1 MAKAAR
7 LLALVQILRRH
18 RRPVVAATLAD
29 ELGVSERTI
38 YRDIDALRAQGA
50 AIDGE
55 AGLGYVLKPGFLL
68 PPLMFSDQEIEALVL
83 GVRLAREHG
92 DPSLAAAA
100 REALAKI
107 AHVLPADLRDMADD
121 IGLLAGPAPA
131 GPEPAIDPALLRDAI
146 RRERKV
152 SIVYTDAK
160 GKTTRRTI
168 WPLAIGYFRDVRV
181 AVAWCEAKIDFRHF
195 RLDRIAEIAVDRARY
210 PKSRRAL
217 LRAWR
222 ASQNIPDEPS

>member
-18 RRPVVAATLAD
+18 RRPVVAAALAG

-68 PPLMFSDQEIEALVL
+68 PPLMFSDQEIEALVF

-92 DPSLAAAA
+92 DAALAAAA

-152 SIVYTDAK
+152 AIVYTDAK
-160 GKTTRRTI
+160 GSTTKRTI

-181 AVAWCEAKIDFRHF
+181 AIAWCEAKADFRHF
-195 RLDRIAEIAVDRARY
+195 RLDRIGEIAVDRARY

-222 ASQNIPDEPS
+222 ASQNIPDERS

>member
-18 RRPVVAATLAD
+18 RRPVVAATLAR
-29 ELGVSERTI
+29 ELDVSERTI

-83 GVRLAREHG
+83 GIRLAREHG
-92 DPSLAAAA
+92 DASLAAAA

-107 AHVLPADLRDMADD
+107 AHVLPADLRDMAED

-131 GPEPAIDPALLRDAI
+131 GPAPLIDPAVLRDAI

-152 SIVYTDAK
+152 AIVYTDAK
-160 GKTTRRTI
+160 GATTKRII
-168 WPLAIGYFRDVRV
+168 WPLAIGYFRDARV
-181 AVAWCEAKIDFRHF
+181 AVAWCETKADFRHF

-217 LRAWR
+217 LRAWK
-222 ASQNIPDEPS
+222 ASQNIPDEVS

>member
-18 RRPVVAATLAD
+18 RRPVVAASLAR
-29 ELGVSERTI
+29 ELDVSERTI
-38 YRDIDALRAQGA
+38 YRDIAALQAQGA
-50 AIDGE
+50 DIAGE
-55 AGLGYVLKPGFLL
+55 AGLGYLLKPGFLL
-68 PPLMFSDQEIEALVL
+68 PPLMFSDEEIEALVL
-83 GVRLAREHG
+83 GARLAREHG
-92 DPSLAAAA
+92 DASLARAA

-121 IGLLAGPAPA
+121 AGLLAGPAPA
-131 GPEPAIDPALLRDAI
+131 GPALSFDPALLREAI

-152 SIVYTDAK
+152 AIAYVDAK
-160 GKTTRRTI
+160 GMATRRTI

-181 AVAWCEAKIDFRHF
+181 AVAWCESKGDFRHF
-195 RLDRIAEIAVDRARY
+195 RLDRIGEIAVAQTRY

-222 ASQNIPDEPS
+222 ASQNISDEGS

>member
-18 RRPVVAATLAD
+18 RRPVVAAVLAR
-29 ELGVSERTI
+29 ELDVSERTI

-55 AGLGYVLKPGFLL
+55 AGLGYVLQPGFML

-83 GVRLAREHG
+83 GIRLAREHG
-92 DPSLAAAA
+92 DASLAAAA
-100 REALAKI
+100 REALVKI
-107 AHVLPADLRDMADD
+107 AHVLPADLRDMAED

-131 GPEPAIDPALLRDAI
+131 GPALSIDPALLRDAI
-146 RRERKV
+146 RRERKAA
-152 SIVYTDAK
+152 IVYTDAN
-160 GKTTRRTI
+160 GTTTRRTI
-168 WPLAIGYFRDVRV
+168 WPLAIGYFRDARV
-181 AVAWCEAKIDFRHF
+181 AIAWCEAKGDFRHF
-195 RLDRIAEIAVDRARY
+195 RLDRIGEIAVDRARY

-217 LRAWR
+217 LRAWK
-222 ASQNIPDEPS
+222 ASQNIPDERS

>member
-18 RRPVVAATLAD
+18 RRPVVAATLAR
-29 ELGVSERTI
+29 ELDVSERTI

-50 AIDGE
+50 DIAGE

-83 GVRLAREHG
+83 GIRLAREHG
-92 DPSLAAAA
+92 DAALAAAA
-100 REALAKI
+100 RDALAKV
-107 AHVLPADLRDMADD
+107 AHVLPADLRDMAED
-121 IGLLAGPAPA
+121 IGLLAGPAPV
-131 GPEPAIDPALLRDAI
+131 GPAPLIDPAVLRDAI
-146 RRERKV
+146 RRERKAT
-152 SIVYTDAK
+152 IVYTDAK
-160 GKTTRRTI
+160 GTTTKRMI

-181 AVAWCEAKIDFRHF
+181 AIAWCEMKGDFRHF
-195 RLDRIAEIAVDRARY
+195 RVDRIAEIAIDRARY

-222 ASQNIPDEPS
+222 ASQNIPDERS